1 MSQPAFVA
9 VEVWLGPMEGL
20 RHVSPAGNAPA
31 TIHIGRVS
39 VDKKTNTRNEFVL
52 SYGHGV
58 SSTHAELR
66 SERGRLFL
74 KDAGS
79 TNGTS
84 IQSGQVTGEVEIRSG
99 DVFLVSSTPVRVRFV
114 DAPLPEMPF
123 PRVLRGEAWPD
134 PAVQSIVRSA
144 REAAVQR
151 GELFT
156 DTRHLCDAILRS
168 RSASIQRILRDATWS
183 REQALT
189 ELWEGRLFAGPYT
202 WLNDLFLQPIGLK
215 TGSDELILSP
225 KVGFLLEEC
234 QRRSIESSA
243 MDLETM
249 LRHELLTLLRQDTES
264 AVGSWLARRLS
275 GPAAKEEPPPA
286 RPLPAPRPS
295 PPAAA
300 APPSPAETRR
310 SASQKMKPPRAAE
323 VPIDRVAD
331 LPARDEGAPR
341 AGAPPPAPGTV
352 RDQALASA
360 SPGAALAGAPLTEE
374 ETALDRKAREL
385 ADAILRESAAYRFST
400 PADRREA
407 LRALVVRELHALA
420 PPGRPRVLDQ
430 LRLQFP
436 VVAPG
441 DVPNPEEARLR
452 RRVAELEKRL
462 AEAASRPAAAASKSA
477 VAAALPWRTLLTR
490 DDDKAPGLEPRL
502 AVLRDV
508 LRFAQDVETFTLGLV
523 EAMTMPG
530 AETASFRLPNFRDRL
545 SGFLAAAAEG
555 KDVNPDDVEDYL
567 AELRRWQIAISAGH
581 HEAPKLWFT
590 KLWKRISPAVI
601 EAGKSEAGWKL
612 RGETA
617 EWWNQYRDLVKD
629 LNPDLVQDQVL
640 QAAANFSQ
648 AEFQKLNKRKE
659 AMPTLDGKPDR
670 YLRLAVLALAVAGA
684 ALAGGCGSAAA
695 KVAFTCA
702 PEINGGRSSRSTSS
716 GPPSPKS
723 RESVP
728 SAKSGSTTRSVIP
741 SGTGHAPRPFHS
753 PRGAA
758 RRNCPSRR
766 ARRTSFS

>member
-1 MSQPAFVA
+1 MSQPGFVA

-20 RHVSPAGNAPA
+20 RHVAQTGNAPA

-66 SERGRLFL
+66 FERGRLFL

-84 IQSGQVTGEVEIRSG
+84 VQSGQVTGEVEIRSG
-99 DVFLVSSTPVRVRFV
+99 DVFLVSSTPVRVRLV
-114 DAPLPEMPF
+114 DGPLPEMPF

-134 PAVQSIVRSA
+134 PAVQSIVRGA

-151 GELFT
+151 GELFA
-156 DTRHLCDAILRS
+156 DTRHLCDALLRS
-168 RSASIQRILRDATWS
+168 RSASIQRILRDASWS

-234 QRRSIESSA
+234 QRSHIESTA
-243 MDLETM
+243 VELETM
-249 LRHELLTLLRQDTES
+249 LRHELLTLLRRDTES
-264 AVGSWLARRLS
+264 AVGSWLARRLP
-275 GPAAKEEPPPA
+275 GLAAKEEPPPA
-286 RPLPAPRPS
+286 PRPTPPRPS

-300 APPSPAETRR
+300 PPSGSEGRR
-310 SASQKMKPPRAAE
+310 QPSQKLKQVKAE
-323 VPIDRVAD
+323 AVFVDRVAD
-331 LPARDEGAPR
+331 LLARDEKTPKEGK
-341 AGAPPPAPGTV
+341 PPVEGGKPE
-352 RDQALASA
+352 QALAPA
-360 SPGAALAGAPLTEE
+360 GPGAALAGAPLSEE
-374 ETALDRKAREL
+374 DVALDRKAREL
-385 ADAILRESAAYRFST
+385 GDAILRESTAYRFST

-407 LRALVVRELHALA
+407 LRSLVVKELHALQPA
-420 PPGRPRVLDQ
+420 GRPRVLEQ

-436 VVAPG
+436 IVAPG
-441 DVPNPEEARLR
+441 DVPNLEELRLQ
-452 RRVAELEKRL
+452 RRVAELERRL

-477 VAAALPWRTLLTR
+477 VAASLPWRTLMSR
-490 DDDKAPGLEPRL
+490 EDDKASTLEPRL

-508 LRFAQDVETFTLGLV
+508 LGFAQDVETFTLGLV

-545 SGFLAAAAEG
+545 SGFLAAAADG
-555 KDVNPDDVEDYL
+555 KDVNPDDVRDYL

-601 EAGKSEAGWKL
+601 EAGKPGAGWKL

-640 QAAANFSQ
+640 QAAAHFSQ
-648 AEFQKLNKRKE
+648 AEYDKLNKRK
-659 AMPTLDGKPDR
+659 
-670 YLRLAVLALAVAGA
+670 
-684 ALAGGCGSAAA
+684 
-695 KVAFTCA
+695 
-702 PEINGGRSSRSTSS
+702 
-716 GPPSPKS
+716 
-723 RESVP
+723 
-728 SAKSGSTTRSVIP
+728 
-741 SGTGHAPRPFHS
+741 
-753 PRGAA
+753 
-758 RRNCPSRR
+758 
-766 ARRTSFS
+766 

>member
-1 MSQPAFVA
+1 MSQPAFFA

-20 RHVSPAGNAPA
+20 RYVTPAGNAPV

-66 SERGRLFL
+66 LERGRLFL

-84 IQSGQVTGEVEIRSG
+84 VQSGQVTGEAEIRSG
-99 DVFLVSSTPVRVRFV
+99 DVFLVSSTPVRVRLV

-134 PAVQSIVRSA
+134 PAVQSIVRGA

-168 RSASIQRILRDATWS
+168 RSASIQRILRDASWS
-183 REQALT
+183 REQALA

-243 MDLETM
+243 MDLETT
-249 LRHELLTLLRQDTES
+249 LRHELLTLLRQDAES
-264 AVGSWLARRLS
+264 AVGSWLARRLP
-275 GPAAKEEPPPA
+275 GLAAKEEPPPK
-286 RPLPAPRPS
+286 PPSSPRPS
-295 PPAAA
+295 PPAD
-300 APPSPAETRR
+300 APPSGPETRR
-310 SASQKMKPPRAAE
+310 PPSQRTKPVRAAE
-323 VPIDRVAD
+323 VFVDRVAD
-331 LPARDEGAPR
+331 LLTKDEKVPTAPTPPPVER
-341 AGAPPPAPGTV
+341 AG
-352 RDQALASA
+352 
-360 SPGAALAGAPLTEE
+360 PGAALAGAPLTEE
-374 ETALDRKAREL
+374 EIALDRKAREL
-385 ADAILRESAAYRFST
+385 GDALLRESAAYRFST

-407 LRALVVRELHALA
+407 LRSLVVKELHALQPA
-420 PPGRPRVLDQ
+420 GRPRVLEQ

-441 DVPNPEEARLR
+441 DVPNLEELRLR
-452 RRVAELEKRL
+452 RRVAELERRL

-477 VAAALPWRTLLTR
+477 VAASLPWRTLLTPE
-490 DDDKAPGLEPRL
+490 DGKASTLEPRL

-530 AETASFRLPNFRDRL
+530 AETANFRLPNFRDRL
-545 SGFLAAAAEG
+545 SVFFAAAAEG
-555 KDVNPDDVEDYL
+555 KDVNPDDVRDYL

-601 EAGKSEAGWKL
+601 EAGKPEAGWKL

-640 QAAANFSQ
+640 QAAAHFSQ
-648 AEFQKLNKRKE
+648 AEFQKLNKRK
-659 AMPTLDGKPDR
+659 
-670 YLRLAVLALAVAGA
+670 
-684 ALAGGCGSAAA
+684 
-695 KVAFTCA
+695 
-702 PEINGGRSSRSTSS
+702 
-716 GPPSPKS
+716 
-723 RESVP
+723 
-728 SAKSGSTTRSVIP
+728 
-741 SGTGHAPRPFHS
+741 
-753 PRGAA
+753 
-758 RRNCPSRR
+758 
-766 ARRTSFS
+766 

>member
-1 MSQPAFVA
+1 MSQPAFFA

-20 RHVSPAGNAPA
+20 RYVTPAGNAPV

-66 SERGRLFL
+66 LERGRLFL

-84 IQSGQVTGEVEIRSG
+84 VQSGQVTGEAEIRSG
-99 DVFLVSSTPVRVRFV
+99 DVFLVSSTPVRVRLV

-134 PAVQSIVRSA
+134 PAVQSIVRGA

-168 RSASIQRILRDATWS
+168 RSASIQRILRDASWS
-183 REQALT
+183 REQALV

-243 MDLETM
+243 MDLETT
-249 LRHELLTLLRQDTES
+249 LRHELLTLLRQDAES
-264 AVGSWLARRLS
+264 AVGSWLARRLP
-275 GPAAKEEPPPA
+275 GLAAKEEPPPK
-286 RPLPAPRPS
+286 PPSSPRPS
-295 PPAAA
+295 PPAD
-300 APPSPAETRR
+300 APPSGPETRR
-310 SASQKMKPPRAAE
+310 PPSQRTKPVRAAE
-323 VPIDRVAD
+323 VFVDRVAD
-331 LPARDEGAPR
+331 LLTKDEKVPTAPTPPPVER
-341 AGAPPPAPGTV
+341 AG
-352 RDQALASA
+352 
-360 SPGAALAGAPLTEE
+360 PGAALAGAPLTEE
-374 ETALDRKAREL
+374 EIALDRKAREL
-385 ADAILRESAAYRFST
+385 GDALLRESAAYRFST

-407 LRALVVRELHALA
+407 LRSLVVKELHALQPA
-420 PPGRPRVLDQ
+420 GRPRVLEQ

-441 DVPNPEEARLR
+441 DVPNLEELRLR
-452 RRVAELEKRL
+452 RRVAELERRL

-477 VAAALPWRTLLTR
+477 VAASLPWRTLLTPE
-490 DDDKAPGLEPRL
+490 DGKASTLEPRL

-508 LRFAQDVETFTLGLV
+508 LHFAQDVETFTLGLV

-530 AETASFRLPNFRDRL
+530 AETANFRLPNFRDRL
-545 SGFLAAAAEG
+545 SVFFAAAAEG
-555 KDVNPDDVEDYL
+555 KDVNPDDVRDYL

-601 EAGKSEAGWKL
+601 EAGKPEAGWKL

-640 QAAANFSQ
+640 QAAAHFSQ
-648 AEFQKLNKRKE
+648 AEFQKLNKRK
-659 AMPTLDGKPDR
+659 
-670 YLRLAVLALAVAGA
+670 
-684 ALAGGCGSAAA
+684 
-695 KVAFTCA
+695 
-702 PEINGGRSSRSTSS
+702 
-716 GPPSPKS
+716 
-723 RESVP
+723 
-728 SAKSGSTTRSVIP
+728 
-741 SGTGHAPRPFHS
+741 
-753 PRGAA
+753 
-758 RRNCPSRR
+758 
-766 ARRTSFS
+766 

>member
-1 MSQPAFVA
+1 MSQPAFFA

-20 RHVSPAGNAPA
+20 RYVTPAGNAPV

-66 SERGRLFL
+66 LERGRLFL

-84 IQSGQVTGEVEIRSG
+84 VQSGQVTGEAEIRSG
-99 DVFLVSSTPVRVRFV
+99 DVFLVSSTPVRVRLV

-134 PAVQSIVRSA
+134 PAVQSIVRGA

-168 RSASIQRILRDATWS
+168 RSASIQRILRDASWS
-183 REQALT
+183 REQALA

-243 MDLETM
+243 MDLETT
-249 LRHELLTLLRQDTES
+249 LRHELLTLLRQDAES
-264 AVGSWLARRLS
+264 AVGSWLARRLP
-275 GPAAKEEPPPA
+275 GLAAKEEPPPK
-286 RPLPAPRPS
+286 PPSSPRPS
-295 PPAAA
+295 PPAD
-300 APPSPAETRR
+300 APPSGPETRR
-310 SASQKMKPPRAAE
+310 PPSQRTKPVRAAE
-323 VPIDRVAD
+323 VFVDRVAD
-331 LPARDEGAPR
+331 LLTKDEKVPTAPTPPPVER
-341 AGAPPPAPGTV
+341 AG
-352 RDQALASA
+352 
-360 SPGAALAGAPLTEE
+360 PGAALAGAPLTEE
-374 ETALDRKAREL
+374 EIALDRKAREL
-385 ADAILRESAAYRFST
+385 GDALLRESAAYRFST

-407 LRALVVRELHALA
+407 LRSLVVKELHALQPA
-420 PPGRPRVLDQ
+420 GRPRVLEQ

-441 DVPNPEEARLR
+441 DVPNLEELRLR
-452 RRVAELEKRL
+452 RRVAELERRL

-477 VAAALPWRTLLTR
+477 VAASLPWRTLLTPE
-490 DDDKAPGLEPRL
+490 DGKASTLEPRL
-502 AVLRDV
+502 AVVRDV

-530 AETASFRLPNFRDRL
+530 AETANFRLPNFRDRL
-545 SGFLAAAAEG
+545 SVFFAAAAEG
-555 KDVNPDDVEDYL
+555 KDVNPDDVRDYL

-601 EAGKSEAGWKL
+601 EAGKPEAGWKL

-640 QAAANFSQ
+640 QAAAHFSQ
-648 AEFQKLNKRKE
+648 AEFQKLNKRK
-659 AMPTLDGKPDR
+659 
-670 YLRLAVLALAVAGA
+670 
-684 ALAGGCGSAAA
+684 
-695 KVAFTCA
+695 
-702 PEINGGRSSRSTSS
+702 
-716 GPPSPKS
+716 
-723 RESVP
+723 
-728 SAKSGSTTRSVIP
+728 
-741 SGTGHAPRPFHS
+741 
-753 PRGAA
+753 
-758 RRNCPSRR
+758 
-766 ARRTSFS
+766 

>member
-1 MSQPAFVA
+1 VSQPAFFA

-20 RHVSPAGNAPA
+20 RYVTPAGNAPV

-66 SERGRLFL
+66 LERGRLFL

-84 IQSGQVTGEVEIRSG
+84 VQSGQVTGEAEIRSG
-99 DVFLVSSTPVRVRFV
+99 DVFLVSSTPVRVRLV

-134 PAVQSIVRSA
+134 PAVQSIVRGA

-168 RSASIQRILRDATWS
+168 RSASIQRILRDASWS
-183 REQALT
+183 REQALA

-243 MDLETM
+243 MDLETT
-249 LRHELLTLLRQDTES
+249 LRHELLTLLRQDAES
-264 AVGSWLARRLS
+264 AVGSWLARRLP
-275 GPAAKEEPPPA
+275 GLAAKEEPPPK
-286 RPLPAPRPS
+286 PPSSPRPS
-295 PPAAA
+295 PPAD
-300 APPSPAETRR
+300 APPSGPETRR
-310 SASQKMKPPRAAE
+310 PPSQRTKPVRAAE
-323 VPIDRVAD
+323 VFVDRVAD
-331 LPARDEGAPR
+331 LLTKDEKVPTAPTPPPVER
-341 AGAPPPAPGTV
+341 AG
-352 RDQALASA
+352 
-360 SPGAALAGAPLTEE
+360 PGAALAGAPLTEE
-374 ETALDRKAREL
+374 EIALDRKAREL
-385 ADAILRESAAYRFST
+385 GDALLRESAAYRFST

-407 LRALVVRELHALA
+407 LRSLVVKELHALQPA
-420 PPGRPRVLDQ
+420 GRPRVLEQ

-441 DVPNPEEARLR
+441 DVPNLEELRLR
-452 RRVAELEKRL
+452 RRVAELERRL

-477 VAAALPWRTLLTR
+477 VAASLPWRTLLTPE
-490 DDDKAPGLEPRL
+490 DGKASTLEPRL
-502 AVLRDV
+502 AFLRDV

-530 AETASFRLPNFRDRL
+530 AETANFRLPNFRDRL
-545 SGFLAAAAEG
+545 SVFFAAAAEG
-555 KDVNPDDVEDYL
+555 KDVNPDDVRDYL

-601 EAGKSEAGWKL
+601 EAGKPEAGWKL

-640 QAAANFSQ
+640 QAAAHFSQ
-648 AEFQKLNKRKE
+648 AEFQKLNKRK
-659 AMPTLDGKPDR
+659 
-670 YLRLAVLALAVAGA
+670 
-684 ALAGGCGSAAA
+684 
-695 KVAFTCA
+695 
-702 PEINGGRSSRSTSS
+702 
-716 GPPSPKS
+716 
-723 RESVP
+723 
-728 SAKSGSTTRSVIP
+728 
-741 SGTGHAPRPFHS
+741 
-753 PRGAA
+753 
-758 RRNCPSRR
+758 
-766 ARRTSFS
+766 

>member
-1 MSQPAFVA
+1 VSQPAFFA

-20 RHVSPAGNAPA
+20 RYVTPAGNAPV

-66 SERGRLFL
+66 LERGRLFL

-84 IQSGQVTGEVEIRSG
+84 VQSGQVTGEAEIRSG
-99 DVFLVSSTPVRVRFV
+99 DVFLVSSTPVRVRLV

-134 PAVQSIVRSA
+134 PAVQSIVRGA

-168 RSASIQRILRDATWS
+168 RSASIQRILRDASWS
-183 REQALT
+183 REQALA

-243 MDLETM
+243 MDLETT
-249 LRHELLTLLRQDTES
+249 LRHELLTLLRQDAES
-264 AVGSWLARRLS
+264 AVGSWLARRLP
-275 GPAAKEEPPPA
+275 GLAAKEEPPPK
-286 RPLPAPRPS
+286 PPSSPRPS
-295 PPAAA
+295 PPAD
-300 APPSPAETRR
+300 APPSGPETRR
-310 SASQKMKPPRAAE
+310 PPSQRTKPVRAAE
-323 VPIDRVAD
+323 VFVDRVAD
-331 LPARDEGAPR
+331 LLTKDEKVPTAPTPPPVER
-341 AGAPPPAPGTV
+341 AG
-352 RDQALASA
+352 
-360 SPGAALAGAPLTEE
+360 PGAALAGAPLTEE
-374 ETALDRKAREL
+374 EIALDRKAREL
-385 ADAILRESAAYRFST
+385 GDALLRESAAYRFST

-407 LRALVVRELHALA
+407 LRSLVVKELHALQPA
-420 PPGRPRVLDQ
+420 GRPRVLEQ

-441 DVPNPEEARLR
+441 DVPNLEELRLR
-452 RRVAELEKRL
+452 RRVAELERRL

-477 VAAALPWRTLLTR
+477 VAASLPWRTLLTPE
-490 DDDKAPGLEPRL
+490 DGKASILEPRL

-508 LRFAQDVETFTLGLV
+508 LHFAQDVETFTLGLV

-530 AETASFRLPNFRDRL
+530 AETANFRLPNFRDRL
-545 SGFLAAAAEG
+545 SVFFAAAAEG
-555 KDVNPDDVEDYL
+555 KDVNPDDVRDYL

-601 EAGKSEAGWKL
+601 EAGKPEAGWKL

-640 QAAANFSQ
+640 QAAAHFSQ
-648 AEFQKLNKRKE
+648 AEFQKLNKRK
-659 AMPTLDGKPDR
+659 
-670 YLRLAVLALAVAGA
+670 
-684 ALAGGCGSAAA
+684 
-695 KVAFTCA
+695 
-702 PEINGGRSSRSTSS
+702 
-716 GPPSPKS
+716 
-723 RESVP
+723 
-728 SAKSGSTTRSVIP
+728 
-741 SGTGHAPRPFHS
+741 
-753 PRGAA
+753 
-758 RRNCPSRR
+758 
-766 ARRTSFS
+766 

>member
-1 MSQPAFVA
+1 MSQPTFFA

-20 RHVSPAGNAPA
+20 RYVTPAGNAPV

-66 SERGRLFL
+66 LERGRLFL

-84 IQSGQVTGEVEIRSG
+84 VQSGQVTGEAEIRSG
-99 DVFLVSSTPVRVRFV
+99 DVFLVSSTPVRVRLV

-134 PAVQSIVRSA
+134 PAVQSIVRGA

-168 RSASIQRILRDATWS
+168 RSASIQRILRDASWS
-183 REQALT
+183 REQALA

-243 MDLETM
+243 MDLETT
-249 LRHELLTLLRQDTES
+249 LRHELLTLLRQDAES
-264 AVGSWLARRLS
+264 AVGSWLARRLP
-275 GPAAKEEPPPA
+275 GLAAKEEPPPK
-286 RPLPAPRPS
+286 PPSSPRPS
-295 PPAAA
+295 PPAD
-300 APPSPAETRR
+300 APPSGPETRR
-310 SASQKMKPPRAAE
+310 PPSQRTKPVRAAE
-323 VPIDRVAD
+323 VFVDRVAD
-331 LPARDEGAPR
+331 LLTKDEKVPTAPTPPPVER
-341 AGAPPPAPGTV
+341 AG
-352 RDQALASA
+352 
-360 SPGAALAGAPLTEE
+360 PGAALAGAPLTEE
-374 ETALDRKAREL
+374 EIALDRKAREL
-385 ADAILRESAAYRFST
+385 GDALLRESAAYRFST

-407 LRALVVRELHALA
+407 LRSLVVKELHALQPA
-420 PPGRPRVLDQ
+420 GRPRILEQ

-441 DVPNPEEARLR
+441 DVPNLEELRLR
-452 RRVAELEKRL
+452 RRVAELERRL

-477 VAAALPWRTLLTR
+477 VAASLPWRTLLTPE
-490 DDDKAPGLEPRL
+490 DGKASTLEPRL
-502 AVLRDV
+502 AFLRDV

-530 AETASFRLPNFRDRL
+530 AETANFRLPNFRDRL
-545 SGFLAAAAEG
+545 SVFFAAAAEG
-555 KDVNPDDVEDYL
+555 KDVNPDDVRDYL

-601 EAGKSEAGWKL
+601 EAGKPEAGWKL

-640 QAAANFSQ
+640 QAAAHFSQ
-648 AEFQKLNKRKE
+648 AEFQKLNKRK
-659 AMPTLDGKPDR
+659 
-670 YLRLAVLALAVAGA
+670 
-684 ALAGGCGSAAA
+684 
-695 KVAFTCA
+695 
-702 PEINGGRSSRSTSS
+702 
-716 GPPSPKS
+716 
-723 RESVP
+723 
-728 SAKSGSTTRSVIP
+728 
-741 SGTGHAPRPFHS
+741 
-753 PRGAA
+753 
-758 RRNCPSRR
+758 
-766 ARRTSFS
+766 

>member
-1 MSQPAFVA
+1 MSQPAFFA

-20 RHVSPAGNAPA
+20 RYVTPAGNAPV

-66 SERGRLFL
+66 LERGRLFL

-84 IQSGQVTGEVEIRSG
+84 VQSGQVTGEAEIRSG
-99 DVFLVSSTPVRVRFV
+99 DVFLVSSTPVRVRLV

-134 PAVQSIVRSA
+134 PAVQSIVRGA

-168 RSASIQRILRDATWS
+168 RSASIQRILRDASWS
-183 REQALT
+183 REQALA

-243 MDLETM
+243 MDLETT
-249 LRHELLTLLRQDTES
+249 LRHELLTLLRQDAES
-264 AVGSWLARRLS
+264 AVGSWLARRLP
-275 GPAAKEEPPPA
+275 GLAANEEPPPK
-286 RPLPAPRPS
+286 PPSSPRPS
-295 PPAAA
+295 PPAD
-300 APPSPAETRR
+300 APPSGPETRR
-310 SASQKMKPPRAAE
+310 PPSQRTKPVRAAE
-323 VPIDRVAD
+323 VFVDRVAD
-331 LPARDEGAPR
+331 LLTKDEKVPTAPTPPPVER
-341 AGAPPPAPGTV
+341 AG
-352 RDQALASA
+352 
-360 SPGAALAGAPLTEE
+360 PGAALAGAPLTEE
-374 ETALDRKAREL
+374 EIALDRKAREL
-385 ADAILRESAAYRFST
+385 GDALLRESAAYRFST

-407 LRALVVRELHALA
+407 LRSLVVKELHALQPA
-420 PPGRPRVLDQ
+420 GRPRVLEQ

-436 VVAPG
+436 IVAPG
-441 DVPNPEEARLR
+441 DVPNLEELRLR
-452 RRVAELEKRL
+452 RRVAELERRL

-477 VAAALPWRTLLTR
+477 VAASLPWRTLLTPE
-490 DDDKAPGLEPRL
+490 DGKASTLEPRL
-502 AVLRDV
+502 AFLRDV

-530 AETASFRLPNFRDRL
+530 AETANFRLPNFRDRL
-545 SGFLAAAAEG
+545 SVFFAAAAEG
-555 KDVNPDDVEDYL
+555 KDVNPDDVRDYL

-601 EAGKSEAGWKL
+601 EAGKPEAGWKL

-640 QAAANFSQ
+640 QAAAHFSQ
-648 AEFQKLNKRKE
+648 AEFQKLNKRK
-659 AMPTLDGKPDR
+659 
-670 YLRLAVLALAVAGA
+670 
-684 ALAGGCGSAAA
+684 
-695 KVAFTCA
+695 
-702 PEINGGRSSRSTSS
+702 
-716 GPPSPKS
+716 
-723 RESVP
+723 
-728 SAKSGSTTRSVIP
+728 
-741 SGTGHAPRPFHS
+741 
-753 PRGAA
+753 
-758 RRNCPSRR
+758 
-766 ARRTSFS
+766 

>member
-1 MSQPAFVA
+1 MSQPVFVA

-20 RHVSPAGNAPA
+20 RHVTPAGDAPA

-66 SERGRLFL
+66 FERGRLFL

-84 IQSGQVTGEVEIRSG
+84 VQSGQVTGEVEIRSG
-99 DVFLVSSTPVRVRFV
+99 DVFLVSSTPVRVRLV

-134 PAVQSIVRSA
+134 PAVQSIVRGA

-243 MDLETM
+243 MDLETL

-264 AVGSWLARRLS
+264 AVGSWLARRLP
-275 GPAAKEEPPPA
+275 GLAPKEEPPPA
-286 RPLPAPRPS
+286 PPLPPPRPS

-300 APPSPAETRR
+300 APSPPAETRR
-310 SASQKMKPPRAAE
+310 PPSQKTKPVRAEA
-323 VPIDRVAD
+323 VFVDRVDD
-331 LPARDEGAPR
+331 LLARDEKIPT
-341 AGAPPPAPGTV
+341 APGQPPV
-352 RDQALASA
+352 EGAGRDQALAVA
-360 SPGAALAGAPLTEE
+360 GPGAALAGAPLTQEE
-374 ETALDRKAREL
+374 IALDRKAREL
-385 ADAILRESAAYRFST
+385 GDALLRESAAYRFST

-407 LRALVVRELHALA
+407 LRSLVVRELHALQPA
-420 PPGRPRVLDQ
+420 RRPRVLEQ

-436 VVAPG
+436 VAAPG
-441 DVPNPEEARLR
+441 DVPNLEELRLR
-452 RRVAELEKRL
+452 RRVAELERRL
-462 AEAASRPAAAASKSA
+462 AEATSRPAAAAPKSA
-477 VAAALPWRTLLTR
+477 AGAALPWRTLLTR
-490 DDDKAPGLEPRL
+490 EDDKASTLEPRL

-530 AETASFRLPNFRDRL
+530 AETANFRLPNFRDRL
-545 SGFLAAAAEG
+545 SVFFAAAVEG
-555 KDVNPDDVEDYL
+555 KDVNPDDVRDYL
-567 AELRRWQIAISAGH
+567 
-581 HEAPKLWFT
+581 
-590 KLWKRISPAVI
+590 
-601 EAGKSEAGWKL
+601 
-612 RGETA
+612 
-617 EWWNQYRDLVKD
+617 
-629 LNPDLVQDQVL
+629 
-640 QAAANFSQ
+640 
-648 AEFQKLNKRKE
+648 
-659 AMPTLDGKPDR
+659 
-670 YLRLAVLALAVAGA
+670 
-684 ALAGGCGSAAA
+684 
-695 KVAFTCA
+695 
-702 PEINGGRSSRSTSS
+702 
-716 GPPSPKS
+716 
-723 RESVP
+723 
-728 SAKSGSTTRSVIP
+728 
-741 SGTGHAPRPFHS
+741 
-753 PRGAA
+753 
-758 RRNCPSRR
+758 
-766 ARRTSFS
+766 

>member
-1 MSQPAFVA
+1 MSPPVFVA

-20 RHVSPAGNAPA
+20 RHVTPAGNAPA

-39 VDKKTNTRNEFVL
+39 LDKKTNTRNEFVL

-66 SERGRLFL
+66 FERGRLFL

-84 IQSGQVTGEVEIRSG
+84 VQSGQVTGEVEIRSG
-99 DVFLVSSTPVRVRFV
+99 DVFLVSSTPVRVRLV

-134 PAVQSIVRSA
+134 PAVQSIVRGA

-156 DTRHLCDAILRS
+156 DTRHLCDSILRS
-168 RSASIQRILRDATWS
+168 RSASIQRILRDAAWS

-189 ELWEGRLFAGPYT
+189 ELWEGRLFSGPYT

-234 QRRSIESSA
+234 QRNHVESSA
-243 MDLETM
+243 VEIETM
-249 LRHELLTLLRQDTES
+249 LRHELLTLLGRDTES
-264 AVGSWLARRLS
+264 AVGSWLARRLP
-275 GPAAKEEPPPA
+275 GLAAKEEKK
-286 RPLPAPRPS
+286 PS

-300 APPSPAETRR
+300 APVSPAEARR
-310 SASQKMKPPRAAE
+310 PPSQRTKPVKAADVFVE
-323 VPIDRVAD
+323 ERVQD
-331 LPARDEGAPR
+331 LLAKDQKIPLPLAQSPAEAAAREQAVSL
-341 AGAPPPAPGTV
+341 AG
-352 RDQALASA
+352 
-360 SPGAALAGAPLTEE
+360 PGAALVGAPLTQEE
-374 ETALDRKAREL
+374 IALDRKAREL
-385 ADAILRESAAYRFST
+385 GDALLRESAAYRFST
-400 PADRREA
+400 PTDRREA
-407 LRALVVRELHALA
+407 LRSLVVRELHALQ
-420 PPGRPRVLDQ
+420 PHRRPRVLEQ

-441 DVPNPEEARLR
+441 DVPNLEEIRLR
-452 RRVAELEKRL
+452 RRVAELERRL
-462 AEAASRPAAAASKSA
+462 AEAASRPAAAASKTA

-490 DDDKAPGLEPRL
+490 EEDKASTLEPRL
-502 AVLRDV
+502 AVVRDV
-508 LRFAQDVETFTLGLV
+508 LHFAQDVETFTLGLV

-545 SGFLAAAAEG
+545 SGFLEAAADG
-555 KDVNPDDVEDYL
+555 KEVNPDDVRDYL

-601 EAGKSEAGWKL
+601 EAGKAGAGWKL

-648 AEFQKLNKRKE
+648 AEFQKLNKRK
-659 AMPTLDGKPDR
+659 
-670 YLRLAVLALAVAGA
+670 
-684 ALAGGCGSAAA
+684 
-695 KVAFTCA
+695 
-702 PEINGGRSSRSTSS
+702 
-716 GPPSPKS
+716 
-723 RESVP
+723 
-728 SAKSGSTTRSVIP
+728 
-741 SGTGHAPRPFHS
+741 
-753 PRGAA
+753 
-758 RRNCPSRR
+758 
-766 ARRTSFS
+766 

>member
-1 MSQPAFVA
+1 MSPPAFLA

-20 RHVSPAGNAPA
+20 RHVTPAGNAPV
-31 TIHIGRVS
+31 TIHMGRVS
-39 VDKKTNTRNEFVL
+39 LDKKTNTRNEFVL

-66 SERGRLFL
+66 LERGRLFL

-84 IQSGQVTGEVEIRSG
+84 VQSGQVTGEVEIRSG
-99 DVFLVSSTPVRVRFV
+99 DVFLVSSTPVRARLV

-134 PAVQSIVRSA
+134 PAVQSIVRGA
-144 REAAVQR
+144 RDASVQR

-168 RSASIQRILRDATWS
+168 RSASIQRILRDASWS

-189 ELWEGRLFAGPYT
+189 ELWEGRLFAGTYT

-225 KVGFLLEEC
+225 KVSFLLEEC

-243 MDLETM
+243 IDLETV
-249 LRHELLTLLRQDTES
+249 LRHELLTLLRLDTES
-264 AVGSWLARRLS
+264 AVGSWLARRLP
-275 GPAAKEEPPPA
+275 GLAAKEEPPRA
-286 RPLPAPRPS
+286 PLPPPRSS
-295 PPAAA
+295 PPVAA
-300 APPSPAETRR
+300 APPPPAETRR
-310 SASQKMKPPRAAE
+310 PPSQKTKPVRADE
-323 VPIDRVAD
+323 VFIDRVAD
-331 LPARDEGAPR
+331 LLTKDEKVPAGREQPLAP
-341 AGAPPPAPGTV
+341 AGPE
-352 RDQALASA
+352 
-360 SPGAALAGAPLTEE
+360 AALAAAPLTEDDV
-374 ETALDRKAREL
+374 ALDRKAREL
-385 ADAILRESAAYRFST
+385 GDALLRESAAYRFST

-407 LRALVVRELHALA
+407 LKSLVVRELHALQPA
-420 PPGRPRVLDQ
+420 RRPRVLEQ

-436 VVAPG
+436 VIAPG
-441 DVPNPEEARLR
+441 DVPNLEELRLQ

-462 AEAASRPAAAASKSA
+462 AEAASRPAAAESKP
-477 VAAALPWRTLLTR
+477 AAAASLPWRSLLTPE
-490 DDDKAPGLEPRL
+490 DDKASTLEPRL

-545 SGFLAAAAEG
+545 SGFLAAAAAG
-555 KDVNPDDVEDYL
+555 KDLNPDDVRDYL
-567 AELRRWQIAISAGH
+567 SELRRWQIAISAGH

-601 EAGKSEAGWKL
+601 EAGKPEAGWKL

-640 QAAANFSQ
+640 QAAAHFSQ
-648 AEFQKLNKRKE
+648 AEFQKLNKRK
-659 AMPTLDGKPDR
+659 R
-670 YLRLAVLALAVAGA
+670 
-684 ALAGGCGSAAA
+684 
-695 KVAFTCA
+695 
-702 PEINGGRSSRSTSS
+702 
-716 GPPSPKS
+716 
-723 RESVP
+723 
-728 SAKSGSTTRSVIP
+728 
-741 SGTGHAPRPFHS
+741 
-753 PRGAA
+753 
-758 RRNCPSRR
+758 
-766 ARRTSFS
+766 

>member
-1 MSQPAFVA
+1 MSQPAFFA

-20 RHVSPAGNAPA
+20 RYVTPAGNAPV

-66 SERGRLFL
+66 LERGRLFL

-84 IQSGQVTGEVEIRSG
+84 VQSGQVTGEAEIRSG
-99 DVFLVSSTPVRVRFV
+99 DVFLVSSTPVRVRLV

-134 PAVQSIVRSA
+134 PAVQSIVRGA

-168 RSASIQRILRDATWS
+168 RSASIQRILRDASWS
-183 REQALT
+183 REQALA

-243 MDLETM
+243 MDLETT
-249 LRHELLTLLRQDTES
+249 LRHELLTLLRQDAES
-264 AVGSWLARRLS
+264 AVGSWLARRLP
-275 GPAAKEEPPPA
+275 GLAAKEEPPPK
-286 RPLPAPRPS
+286 PPSSPRPS
-295 PPAAA
+295 PPAD
-300 APPSPAETRR
+300 APPSGPETRR
-310 SASQKMKPPRAAE
+310 PPSQRTKPVRAAE
-323 VPIDRVAD
+323 VFVDRVAD
-331 LPARDEGAPR
+331 LLTKDEKVPTAPTPPPVER
-341 AGAPPPAPGTV
+341 AG
-352 RDQALASA
+352 
-360 SPGAALAGAPLTEE
+360 PGAALAGAPLTEE
-374 ETALDRKAREL
+374 EIALDRKAREL
-385 ADAILRESAAYRFST
+385 GDALLRESAAYRFST

-407 LRALVVRELHALA
+407 LRSLVVKELHALQPA
-420 PPGRPRVLDQ
+420 GRPRILEQ

-441 DVPNPEEARLR
+441 DVPNLEELRLR
-452 RRVAELEKRL
+452 RRVAELERRL

-477 VAAALPWRTLLTR
+477 VAASLPWRTLLTPE
-490 DDDKAPGLEPRL
+490 DGKASTLEPRL
-502 AVLRDV
+502 AFLRDV

-530 AETASFRLPNFRDRL
+530 AETANFRLPNFRDRL
-545 SGFLAAAAEG
+545 SVFFAAAAEG
-555 KDVNPDDVEDYL
+555 KDVNPDDVRDYL

-601 EAGKSEAGWKL
+601 EAGKPEAGWKL

-640 QAAANFSQ
+640 QAAAHFSQ
-648 AEFQKLNKRKE
+648 AEFQKLNKRK
-659 AMPTLDGKPDR
+659 
-670 YLRLAVLALAVAGA
+670 
-684 ALAGGCGSAAA
+684 
-695 KVAFTCA
+695 
-702 PEINGGRSSRSTSS
+702 
-716 GPPSPKS
+716 
-723 RESVP
+723 
-728 SAKSGSTTRSVIP
+728 
-741 SGTGHAPRPFHS
+741 
-753 PRGAA
+753 
-758 RRNCPSRR
+758 
-766 ARRTSFS
+766 